1 MCLWSSL
8 TGLWVWFPDI
18 YAATVCNATDAD
30 TDAIKYD
37 EATKEAAMVM
47 ITFPISAMVL
57 GLAFTTFNLFNR
69 IPKKLIFQSFNI
81 LLALVY
87 AAILLAPSKG
97 LFLATGVLIGFSSI
111 LINSG
116 QFLLIDAYRSRD
128 DYPKNRGLGSDNSV
142 CTISGVSEVYFCFSI
157 FISSLVT
164 SSHTHTY
171 KGSLGQLAG
180 SLIISGLIGPL
191 GSATNAVVCVG
202 LFCSC
207 TNVIICQF
215 GLHYE

>member
-37 EATKEAAMVM
+37 EATKEASMVM

-57 GLAFTTFNLFNR
+57 GLAFTTFNLFNQ

-164 SSHTHTY
+164 SSHTHT
-171 KGSLGQLAG
+171 
-180 SLIISGLIGPL
+180 
-191 GSATNAVVCVG
+191 
-202 LFCSC
+202 
-207 TNVIICQF
+207 
-215 GLHYE
+215 